1 MKLVCLDLEG
11 VLLPEFWE
19 EFSRA
24 TNIPELMRTTRDE
37 PNYDKLMQMRMKV
50 LNENN
55 FGINEIKKVVQTMQP
70 LEGAPEFISWL
81 KERAQVV
88 ILTGTYYDYIMPL
101 MEKLGYPCMFANTLQ
116 IDNNGKVIGYN
127 LREADGKIEMIK
139 RFHDAKMETIAIGDS
154 FNDLS
159 MLKGAGKGIIFRG
172 CAALKEQEK
181 ELECAENYEELKVLL
196 KKYL

>member
-19 EFSRA
+19 EFSKA

-37 PNYDKLMQMRMKV
+37 PNYDKLMQMRLKV

-88 ILTGTYYDYIMPL
+88 ILTGSYYEYITPL
-101 MEKLGYPCMFANTLQ
+101 MEKLGYPCMFANTLK
-116 IDNNGKVIGYN
+116 INDDGKIIGYN
-127 LREADGKIEMIK
+127 LREADGKIEIIK
-139 RFHDAKMETIAIGDS
+139 RFHEAGMETIAIGDS

-172 CAALKEQEK
+172 CTALKEQEK
-181 ELECAENYEELKVLL
+181 ELACAENYEELKAILTHLL
-196 KKYL
+196 